1 MKKRILAF
9 ILSIL
14 LIILSVSSF
23 GGCEQK
29 EKYTIERFDYFDT
42 FSTFT
47 SYCDRQQFIF
57 YTTEFDSI
65 LIQYHQLFDIYNS
78 YEGTVNL
85 KILNEQAALS
95 PVAVSE
101 ELFDA
106 LTLAKELYTVT
117 NGKFNVAIG
126 ALTSI
131 WHDARE
137 HSTNHPESAYIPS
150 AEQISKALLHTDI
163 NSLILNEEERTV
175 FYSDPKLLLDF
186 GAIAKGYVTSAL
198 YERFTELGLDN
209 FLINLGGNVASH
221 GTKPQNE
228 PWIIEIENPLK
239 DKSLGYNNAIKLN
252 NMTVV
257 TSGSYQR
264 NFIYNEKEYSHI
276 IEALSGY
283 PADIFTSVSIQAP
296 SSSSALADA
305 LSTALFCM
313 SYEEGLSI
321 IEKLDGVE
329 ALWIFK
335 DGSFKATS
343 EFGGAK

>member
-23 GGCEQK
+23 SGCEQK

-95 PVAVSE
+95 PVAVSD
-101 ELFDA
+101 ELFNA
-106 LTLAKELYTVT
+106 LKLAKELYTVT

-137 HSTNHPESAYIPS
+137 YSTNHPETAYIPS
-150 AEQISKALLHTDI
+150 AEQISKALLHTNI

-228 PWIIEIENPLK
+228 PWIIEIENPFE

-252 NMTVV
+252 DMTVV

-264 NFIYNEKEYSHI
+264 NFIYNEKQYSHI
-276 IEALSGY
+276 IDTESGY

>member
-14 LIILSVSSF
+14 LLILSVSSF
-23 GGCEQK
+23 SGCFQINK
-29 EKYTIERFDYFDT
+29 GTTQTFDYFDT
-42 FSTFT
+42 YSMLTT
-47 SYCDRQQFIF
+47 YCPRQEFVAC
-57 YTTEFDSI
+57 TAEFDSI
-65 LIQYHQLFDIYNS
+65 LEKYHRLFDIYNS

-85 KILNEQAALS
+85 KDLNEKAHLA
-95 PVAVSE
+95 PVAVSD
-101 ELFDA
+101 ELFNA
-106 LTLAKELYTVT
+106 LKLAKELYTVT

-137 HSTNHPESAYIPS
+137 HSINHPESAYIPS
-150 AEQISKALLHTDI
+150 PEQISKALLHTDI

-198 YERFTELGLDN
+198 YERFTELELDN

-221 GTKPQNE
+221 GTKPQNK

-252 NMTVV
+252 DMTVV

-264 NFIYNEKEYSHI
+264 NFIYNGKEYSHI